1 MTDREFKWLSRAQL
15 IEIIYQLQLRE
26 EELIQENQKLKTE
39 LEDKR
44 IRMQEA
50 GNLAEAVLGVN
61 RIMETAQHTAEQ
73 YLEEIRM
80 MRAETE
86 TECQRLL
93 EQARREAAV
102 VRKAKTTG
110 QQRQCAGKASGS
122 KRRR

>member
-102 VRKAKTTG
+102 VRKAKATG
-110 QQRQCAGKASGS
+110 QRRQCAGKTSGS